1 MKIEYILN
9 GKPVKVKPEHE
20 QQFLQNNP
28 TAIKSTVPGKSQEAG
43 QPQTNQQT
51 NTELQSG
58 DGSSVSLDTEF
69 EDLQNRFRS
78 GDLNFKELKRYN
90 KLYHEVYTT
99 PEQKKQAL
107 KENLNYR
114 WNNTKDLGLG
124 TSAILGLTRGVV
136 NLLTGDEVEEDDSI
150 ATQVIKESKVKET
163 EGTLSE
169 QMEKVDITQTSEY
182 DGISGVIG
190 DNGMSEVLSHLV
202 RWGKETVKGTAQEAE
217 KGVKRGELVQPG
229 IDIIQ
234 SVSRG
239 SAPRQSDLQE
249 IIEKNI
255 DIESVGTSEAVKG
268 YQKVYDANKEKHGG
282 VAAWIQGVF
291 ENPAFIMQTS
301 VGSMALIGSSF
312 VNSETARKRALKS
325 GIGTTAAA
333 NIPTGKGKLVN
344 FLPGGVVAK
353 NATAFMSG
361 MMGAVSGT
369 MEQSFTF
376 VELMQEELK
385 RRGEDFTIQN
395 MKSLL
400 LDDKIE
406 TYKDP
411 RFKALDIT
419 GTPFEIFKKRA
430 TRRGLAIG
438 FVDGI
443 SALIGGSIVNR
454 AARKI
459 NKKGG
464 FTYSKK
470 QIAGIGTGT
479 AVAGGIGSEVAG
491 QTLGG
496 QEYDAGE
503 ILTEGFAEKG
513 IAMTGI
519 TTIPTLLR
527 GRATYQINGEYYT
540 EQEFNDI
547 TKNMSDIEI
556 LELLSKPEGKGIDI
570 KNDNFTLNRIKQ
582 RGQDG
587 YLDTQIDVNIEDP
600 EMRREA
606 IQKEKERIRIKN
618 KLSKE
623 GLPHSTKVILEKQ
636 LKEVENELAQIA
648 ERFLELDSRRSEVR
662 QRKKMQVK
670 GQSLFDDMLLKD
682 TKAYLENNMKFTL
695 KGKGRFIYAETPEQA
710 QKAHETYV
718 NEFNSKPE
726 NKNNQIK
733 IENVAD
739 ADGFFIGDNYVINKQ
754 VAARS
759 GRINVGGHELLHGII
774 DGFFESLP
782 EEQRKKLIK
791 DFKGL
796 LSKKQLDYI
805 NRRLE
810 AYDNIDLDDTV
821 EWFNLFSDGIVE
833 EAYGFDQGVFSGLK
847 NFFEDMLRKL
857 SEAGFIGENRSLYR
871 KEFSNARQVFTF
883 MKDYSTSVKNK
894 KEISDRVKK
903 VAAISAKKKVETGEI
918 AASRSINT
926 QELSDA
932 IDQHVPKD
940 ITTNE
945 QFISKD
951 PQTRMSPY
959 DNVLVEIMANNVLD
973 GYISGLVIADK
984 DLGGITNRD
993 DIIENVKFELLKKI
1007 RSEYKP
1013 IVDGNYRS
1021 LFSYIYGAAAQKG
1034 KGGIA
1039 FKSLLNVKKDYA
1051 KRVDRGAASL
1061 EVKTP
1066 EGVQTRQVEDVTEE
1080 ASIETEDLSIA
1091 KQAKQIRDA
1100 KKRKQQGLLEQKQ
1113 TGKFV
1118 NKEYNHSK
1126 ETNKKVEGV
1135 VERVNYDVNKPFE
1148 AVKDDMMSMENE
1160 TDVRTGVKPTGSLF
1174 DAFNSISEKEF
1185 GVQAKSIMARKQTL
1199 SKSENESGRKAIA
1212 DRVKKEG
1219 SLKKYLE
1226 KILPDRNYNPKTKKS
1241 IGTWAGLIRSLYTDA
1256 VNENGKP
1263 IRIDNIRGRV
1273 LNLDKFTE
1281 AQLAEM
1287 FGLTP
1292 DYKLLPYKKG
1302 FKDGMI
1308 KGVVVAESVLTINQ
1322 AARVA
1327 AKQPAAPISIGKP
1340 KVMFSNSPGEYIK
1353 NSYRAATRDIAAEL
1367 EKRYGSK
1374 FLMEGSIKNRP
1385 AQLKQIY
1392 DKDTNETFEKARDRV
1407 VNNFVEDHPRFRD
1420 MLMRGLTGG
1429 SKRSMYMNQVVFNE
1443 KIKQAPKGVE
1453 VIEVKRIDYT
1463 ENRFQKRNIG
1473 KYLKDRINLE
1483 KNKLKNLKDFFV
1495 AIQDYLQKNPKDA
1508 WLFLEMLRDSTSAG
1522 QSHIIRILAPTKFYT
1537 VDQKTKKA
1545 ILNEIV
1551 VQEHTDPQNQI
1562 GTALMYAAMNNNV
1575 NEVFSV
1581 IGGSYMQGSILLT
1594 EDNKINNVEKDPNKR
1609 SMKTDMPDIYF
1620 DIIILRLKNGSLKLP
1635 PGMASVVRLAVQG
1648 VNLNQLMLVDT
1659 NQTIAEY
1666 FGVGLD
1672 VKNMTNNQINRMV
1685 SAQNQLVVMQLTGE
1699 ITKAKATKAIKVISS
1714 IKFKLTKK
1722 KVKALINS
1730 KDAAVNQ
1737 IAFSKSPEER
1747 GMSTFDFD
1755 DTLAKTKSGVRVTLP
1770 NLDGKPKPKRKVIF
1784 LAGGAGSGKG
1794 NVVRKLGLEKQGFKI
1809 VNQDIS
1815 LEWLKKNH
1823 GLPADMRNLTKEQ
1836 RSTLG
1841 KLGHQARG
1849 IARRKMM
1856 KFQGNADGVVV
1867 DGTGASS
1874 RNMQKLVDEFEA
1886 KGYDVSMIYVETSLD
1901 VALQRNR
1908 ARQERS
1914 LLDVIVRRNH
1924 ESVQNNKSTFKEMFG
1939 KRFMEVNTDNLT
1951 VDSPMP
1957 ETLTEKVNDFVFGYE
1972 KQRIDAEEFAAR
1984 GNEILEQGGKFDFS
1998 EFNEVVEGTPGPL
2011 LNKAIERAKKY
2022 GTKDMFVL
2030 TARPAESAKAI
2041 QEFLKSQGLNI
2052 PIENI
2057 TGLAD
2062 STGEAK
2068 AMWMLQ
2074 KFAEGYNNLYFVDDA
2089 FQNVKAVQDVL
2100 NQLDA
2105 KSEVVQAKARFSKSA
2120 SQEFNQIIEE
2130 SQGTEA
2136 SRVISQAEAKRLGRH
2151 KGWWRIFVPPS
2162 AEDFKGLLYRFL
2174 GTGKVGDT
2182 HMAWFKDNLL
2192 DPFAKGIR
2200 SWNIYKQNMVNEYK
2214 QLKKNFKDVTK
2225 SLNDKVPGTTFTVD
2239 TAIRVYLWKKAGFE
2253 IPGLDIA
2260 TENKLNDYVLNN
2272 IEVRNFA
2279 DVLSEI
2285 TQTKDGYVKPSN
2297 NWSIQTIATDLN
2309 NVVNK
2314 IGRKQFLAE
2323 YLANVEAIFTPENMN
2338 KIEALYGTSFKEALE
2353 NILYRMENG
2362 RNRNRIYDRNS
2373 NRLLNWVNGSIGAIM
2388 FFNMRSAI
2396 LQTISTVNFINWSD
2410 NNIFKASAAFANQK
2424 QFWSDFAML
2433 FNSPQLK
2440 QRRAGIQIDVS
2451 ASELSKAFSDGRGT
2465 PQSVINWL
2473 LEKGFT
2479 PTQIADS
2486 FAIAF
2491 GGSSFIRNRIKT
2503 YMKQGMT
2510 EAKAKEKAMLD
2521 FQEIAEE
2528 TQQSSREDLI
2538 SQQQASVLGRLVLA
2552 FQNVTMQYTRLTK
2565 KALSDIVN
2573 RRGDM
2578 KTNISKVIYYGAV
2591 QNIIFASL
2599 QSALLFILWGDNED
2613 EEVIDDKAKRTLN
2626 SAFDSLLRGTGMYGA
2641 AVAAIKN
2648 TILRWQV
2655 EKEKG
2660 YGRRDDGRIILE
2672 ALNFS
2677 PPIGSKLRKIYSAIK
2692 TESYNMDEISDEIGF
2707 RIENP
2712 KVYALASII
2721 EAATNIPLQRLVRK
2735 ANNLEEAI
2743 TSQHETWQRIALA
2756 LGWDMWSLGIKDEEL
2771 EQAKQDVKKNINDR
2785 RREDKRKKKEDEEKD
2800 MQKKGFKK
2808 IRCSGVRSNG
2818 ERCKIMS
2825 DYTKDKKFLCVHHME
2840 FKDGMDRDGDGLKE
2854 YRCTAIKSNGKRC
2867 KNKTENKN
2875 KKCYAHQ

>member
-9 GKPVKVKPEHE
+9 GKVVKIEPKHE
-20 QQFLQNNP
+20 AYFLKNNP

-58 DGSSVSLDTEF
+58 DGSSDSVKKF
-69 EDLQNRFRS
+69 K
-78 GDLNFKELKRYN
+78 LNNKVVKVDSKNVDYFKKN
-90 KLYHEVYTT
+90 N
-99 PEQKKQAL
+99 PEA
-107 KENLNYR
+107 EELNY
-114 WNNTKDLGLG
+114 KPG
-124 TSAILGLTRGVV
+124 TWLDIRGKIKKI
-136 NLLTGDEVEEDDSI
+136 NKFGTLFPLLPALPQFMLSSKYDGDDSI
-150 ATQVIKESKVKET
+150 PEDGGWIEDLIVAAQQGGKAGMSVEEAWDVYGKGANISDEELQDYISAAKRMDQTKQTQEQVLFQKVSQDAGGGIW
-163 EGTLSE
+163 GTLKGLAYNPGYAPQFIVSSLATMVTSLEAE
-169 QMEKVDITQTSEY
+169 QTV
-182 DGISGVIG
+182 GGVIAG
-190 DNGMSEVLSHLV
+190 GAA
-202 RWGKETVKGTAQEAE
+202 GYA
-217 KGVKRGELVQPG
+217 
-229 IDIIQ
+229 
-234 SVSRG
+234 
-239 SAPRQSDLQE
+239 
-249 IIEKNI
+249 
-255 DIESVGTSEAVKG
+255 VGT
-268 YQKVYDANKEKHGG
+268 G
-282 VAAWIQGVF
+282 VG
-291 ENPAFIMQTS
+291 
-301 VGSMALIGSSF
+301 
-312 VNSETARKRALKS
+312 
-325 GIGTTAAA
+325 AAA
-333 NIPTGKGKLVN
+333 GSIGGPVGA
-344 FLPGGVVAK
+344 FL
-353 NATAFMSG
+353 
-361 MMGAVSGT
+361 GAV
-369 MEQSFTF
+369 
-376 VELMQEELK
+376 
-385 RRGEDFTIQN
+385 
-395 MKSLL
+395 
-400 LDDKIE
+400 
-406 TYKDP
+406 
-411 RFKALDIT
+411 
-419 GTPFEIFKKRA
+419 
-430 TRRGLAIG
+430 
-438 FVDGI
+438 
-443 SALIGGSIVNR
+443 GG
-454 AARKI
+454 
-459 NKKGG
+459 
-464 FTYSKK
+464 
-470 QIAGIGTGT
+470 
-479 AVAGGIGSEVAG
+479 GGIGSVGGAMGGLIASMETGLTLTDLLKDELKTRGIDPVNGFNEENIRNILEDKEAIDRIKSRSLARGLTIGAIEGLTLGLSRGVGSQLAKTATVSKVAAATATTEMAGGFIGEVAG
-491 QTLGG
+491 QAAAG
-496 QEYDAGE
+496 QEIDLGEATLEAIGEAKGVVNSADIIASVRGRKYTVNGESVTRDKALE
-503 ILTEGFAEKG
+503 ILNNKQMTTSEKTKILSNMKIENDENLQNVLDGKLNDALIEVGIDSKVIGIEDRKRLVELQKKKLKAEEDVKKTGVFKVIGAQKTLENINNEIDEITTAYEGVHGNTKDVKLLEQDAISIAQDLAEQNYLRNLKTLEATIKFAEDNQQVIGKDV
-513 IAMTGI
+513 IVA
-519 TTIPTLLR
+519 
-527 GRATYQINGEYYT
+527 E
-540 EQEFNDI
+540 
-547 TKNMSDIEI
+547 SDVDAQAYHDMA
-556 LELLSKPEGKGIDI
+556 ID
-570 KNDNFTLNRIKQ
+570 
-582 RGQDG
+582 
-587 YLDTQIDVNIEDP
+587 
-600 EMRREA
+600 
-606 IQKEKERIRIKN
+606 
-618 KLSKE
+618 
-623 GLPHSTKVILEKQ
+623 
-636 LKEVENELAQIA
+636 
-648 ERFLELDSRRSEVR
+648 
-662 QRKKMQVK
+662 
-670 GQSLFDDMLLKD
+670 
-682 TKAYLENNMKFTL
+682 
-695 KGKGRFIYAETPEQA
+695 
-710 QKAHETYV
+710 
-718 NEFNSKPE
+718 EFNSKIE
-726 NKNNQIK
+726 DQINNVKNNEQLTTEEKSTQIEELNSKK
-733 IENVAD
+733 IAESDVAG
-739 ADGFFIGDNYVINKQ
+739 ADGFIVGDVIVINKDVSASTRQ
-754 VAARS
+754 
-759 GRINVGGHELLHGII
+759 INVGAHELLHGVIRKHI
-774 DGFFESLP
+774 DGLSEAD
-782 EEQRKKLIK
+782 RTKLIS
-791 DFKGL
+791 DFKNTL
-796 LSKKQLDYI
+796 TDSQRTYI
-805 NRRLE
+805 QGKLE
-810 AYDNIDLDDTV
+810 ARKAAGETDLNLETTE
-821 EWFNLFSDGIVE
+821 EWLTTFSDGITK
-833 EAYGFDQGVFSGLK
+833 GDITFDESLFSKVGLLIQDVLRKFNEFSGGRL
-847 NFFEDMLRKL
+847 
-857 SEAGFIGENRSLYR
+857 GV
-871 KEFSNARQVFTF
+871 KEFADGRQVYNF
-883 MKDYSTSVKNK
+883 MKDYQK
-894 KEISDRVKK
+894 
-903 VAAISAKKKVETGEI
+903 
-918 AASRSINT
+918 SINKGRLSRRAVKLAGGGAQATT
-926 QELSDA
+926 QRKSVSVLEEKADIQAMSES
-932 IDQHVPKD
+932 IDRHVPKD

-945 QFISKD
+945 EFLTPD
-951 PQTRMSPY
+951 RTRMSPY
-959 DNVLVEIMANNVLD
+959 DKVMQEVLIDNTLD
-973 GYISGLVIADK
+973 GYINRLVIADK
-984 DLGGITNRD
+984 SLGGITNRSE
-993 DIIENVKFELLKKI
+993 IVENIKFELIKKI

-1051 KRVDRGAASL
+1051 KRVDRGAVSL

-1100 KKRKQQGLLEQKQ
+1100 KKRKQQGLLEEKQ

-1126 ETNKKVEGV
+1126 ETNNKVEGV
-1135 VERVNYDVNKPFE
+1135 VERSNYDVNKPYE
-1148 AVKDDMMSMENE
+1148 AVKEDMMAQEDKNAKVS
-1160 TDVRTGVKPTGSLF
+1160 TDVNPTGVLF
-1174 DAFNSISEKEF
+1174 DAFEVIARNVF
-1185 GVQAKSIMARKQTL
+1185 GVNPKAIMAKQQNL
-1199 SKSENESGRKAIA
+1199 SKSENESGRKTIA
-1212 DRVKKEG
+1212 NRAKKEG
-1219 SLKKYLE
+1219 TLRKYLE

-1263 IRIDNIRGRV
+1263 IRIDNIKGRV
-1273 LNLDKFTE
+1273 LNLEKFTE

-1340 KVMFSNSPGEYIK
+1340 KAMFSKSPGEYIK

-1367 EKRYGSK
+1367 EKRFGSK
-1374 FLMEGSIKNRP
+1374 FLMEGSVKNRP

-1392 DKDTNETFEKARDRV
+1392 DEKTGETFEQARDRV
-1407 VNNFVEDHPRFRD
+1407 ANNFVERFPRFRR
-1420 MLMRGLTGG
+1420 MLMLGLTGG
-1429 SKRSMYMNQVVFNE
+1429 VSRSTYGTIANFN
-1443 KIKQAPKGVE
+1443 KKVKPAPKGVD
-1453 VIEVKRIDYT
+1453 VIEI
-1463 ENRFQKRNIG
+1463 KRN
-1473 KYLKDRINLE
+1473 KYTVTGRKQKANIVKFLKSVFKSE
-1483 KNKLKNLKDFFV
+1483 KSKLKNLKDFFV
-1495 AIQDYLQKNPKDA
+1495 AIQDYIQENPKDT
-1508 WLFLEMLRDSTSAG
+1508 WLFLEMLRDSTNAG
-1522 QSHIIRILAPTKFYT
+1522 MGHVIRILAPTKFYT
-1537 VDQKTKKA
+1537 VDQKTKKP
-1545 ILNEIV
+1545 ILNEDV
-1551 VQEHTDPQNQI
+1551 VEEHTDPQNQI
-1562 GTALMYAAMNNNV
+1562 GTALLYAAINGNV

-1581 IGGSYMQGSILLT
+1581 IGGSYMQGSILIT
-1594 EDNKINNVEKDPNKR
+1594 EDNKINNVIKDPKKR
-1609 SMKTDMPDIYF
+1609 SLSKDMPDIYF
-1620 DIIILRLKNGSLKLP
+1620 DIIIPRLKNGSLKLP

-1659 NQTIAEY
+1659 DQTIAEY

-1685 SAQNQLVVMQLTGE
+1685 SAQNQLVVMQLIGE
-1699 ITKAKATKAIKVISS
+1699 TTKAKATKAIKVISS
-1714 IKFKLTKK
+1714 TKFKLTKK
-1722 KVKALINS
+1722 KAKALIDS
-1730 KDAAVNQ
+1730 KDAAINQ
-1737 IAFSKSPEER
+1737 IEFSKSPEER

-1770 NLDGKPKPKRKVIF
+1770 NLDGEPKPKRKVIF

-1823 GLPADMRNLTKEQ
+1823 GLPADMKNLTKEQ

-1856 KFQGNADGVVV
+1856 KYQGNADGVVV

-1951 VDSPMP
+1951 IDSPMP
-1957 ETLTEKVNDFVFGYE
+1957 ETLTEKVNDFVFSYE

-1998 EFNEVVEGTPGPL
+1998 EFNEVVEGAPGPL

-2285 TQTKDGYVKPSN
+2285 TQTKNGYVKPGS

-2510 EAKAKEKAMLD
+2510 EAEAKEKAMLD

-2660 YGRRDDGRIILE
+2660 WRRDDGRIILE

-2692 TESYNMDEISDEIGF
+2692 TESYNMYEISDEIGF

-2712 KVYALASII
+2712 KLYALASII

-2785 RREDKRKKKEDEEKD
+2785 KIEDKRKKKEDKEKD
-2800 MQKKGFKK
+2800 MQKRGFKK
-2808 IRCSGVRSNG
+2808 IRCSGTRSNG

-2825 DYTKDKKFLCVHHME
+2825 DYTKDKKFLCTHHME